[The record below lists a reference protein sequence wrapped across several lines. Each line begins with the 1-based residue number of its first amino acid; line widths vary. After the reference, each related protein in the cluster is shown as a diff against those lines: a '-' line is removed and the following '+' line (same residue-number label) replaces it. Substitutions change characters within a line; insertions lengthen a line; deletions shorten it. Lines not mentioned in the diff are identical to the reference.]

1 MPHFVKKPMT
11 VKSKKKPKKLKQ
23 LDRSDPYDPDP
34 IMPFMVKKDIA
45 NDRIVKETDVFEG
58 KTKGTKRSRSKSNK
72 EEGSSVRNRDEI
84 TTTKNS
90 DMKK

>member
-1 MPHFVKKPMT
+1 MT

-58 KTKGTKRSRSKSNK
+58 KTKGTKKK
-72 EEGSSVRNRDEI
+72 GKVPKGSHRMPDGSI
-84 TTTKNS
+84 MKNS